1 MSYEKLNEKI
11 LEMKD
16 EMFDT
21 IRENVAICSVKGE
34 PEEDAPYGREVKRAL
49 DHLLSVGEKMGF
61 KTGNVDNRVGWIEYG
76 EGEEMVGVL
85 GHVDVVPLGEGWI
98 MIRLDVRSMTVK
110 CTAVAFRMI
119 KDLQSALCMH

>member
-34 PEEDAPYGREVKRAL
+34 PEEDAPYGREVKE
-49 DHLLSVGEKMGF
+49 HWIIFFLLGKRWDS
-61 KTGNVDNRVGWIEYG
+61 RP
-76 EGEEMVGVL
+76 EM
-85 GHVDVVPLGEGWI
+85 W
-98 MIRLDVRSMTVK
+98 T
-110 CTAVAFRMI
+110 TA
-119 KDLQSALCMH
+119 

>member
-49 DHLLSVGEKMGF
+49 DHLLSVGEDRKCGQS
-61 KTGNVDNRVGWIEYG
+61 R
-76 EGEEMVGVL
+76 
-85 GHVDVVPLGEGWI
+85 
-98 MIRLDVRSMTVK
+98 RLDRVWRRRRDGWSARTRR
-110 CTAVAFRMI
+110 CSSSWGRME
-119 KDLQSALCMH
+119 L

>member
-11 LEMKD
+11 LEMKE

-76 EGEEMVGVL
+76 EGEEMVVL
-85 GHVDVVPLGEGWI
+85 PVSSSVLAIPSFSPFV
-98 MIRLDVRSMTVK
+98 S
-110 CTAVAFRMI
+110 
-119 KDLQSALCMH
+119 